1 VLLFGANTLI
11 MLIISTVLFAIT
23 WLKGLVFG
31 SAIQN
36 YMDFVSLT
44 NISMLI
50 LDSKHH
56 GYYVHGENNAG
67 SSEHSVE
74 EFNQVLVKESKG
86 YFKTRGLLSNDKE
99 ELQSFEVFLPID
111 FQYFFNST
119 FKVELKAELA
129 QKLNRMPQS
138 NPYYSNFPSNKFED
152 MLIRQRNPHVSDTME
167 VLDPQLQQLQQQD
180 KLNAPVNFP
189 DIQKIM
195 TAGRNSPQ
203 FRRSS
208 SLMGLNKARRSPV
221 SQTDSFG
228 RSKGLPLNLDFT
240 KIFEQKRIVE
250 DVFKSM
256 LNNISSNK
264 DMCLEKSAIHK
275 VFGIPSFD
283 VMSIKSNPLFF
294 KDKELFIGRCLFFGI
309 EKQTIWISII
319 LFNALDFLIQNPFIA
334 AVIVWLVDFLRHEL
348 LSSIIQNNFSRSSLI
363 NEAFLA

>member
-1 VLLFGANTLI
+1 MLLISIVLFG
-11 MLIISTVLFAIT
+11 IS
-23 WLKGLVFG
+23 WLRGLVFG
-31 SAIQN
+31 SDIQN

-74 EFNQVLVKESKG
+74 EFNQVLLKESKG

-129 QKLNRMPQS
+129 QKLNRMPQPS
-138 NPYYSNFPSNKFED
+138 PYYSDYQNNKFED
-152 MLIRQRNPHVSDTME
+152 MQLRQRFPNGPDTME
-167 VLDPQLQQLQQQD
+167 FLDPQQNQLQQQNR
-180 KLNAPVNFP
+180 LNAPVNYP
-189 DIQKIM
+189 DIQRM
-195 TAGRNSPQ
+195 MSASRNNPQ
-203 FRRSS
+203 LRRAS
-208 SLMGLNKARRSPV
+208 SLMGLNKTRKSPT
-221 SQTDSFG
+221 SQADSFA
-228 RSKGLPLNLDFT
+228 RFKGLPLNLDFT

-264 DMCLEKSAIHK
+264 DMCLEKSALHK
-275 VFGIPSFD
+275 IFGIPSFD
-283 VMSIKSNPLFF
+283 VLSIKSNPLFF
-294 KDKELFIGRCLFFGI
+294 KDKELFISRCLFSGI

-334 AVIVWLVDFLRHEL
+334 AVIVWFIDLLRHQL